1 MGSISW
7 GCCVVLLYLAL
18 FLKPFPILVKALPG
32 SYWSANASTSVTNSF
47 PTPDSVKFD
56 DGSFVSIILSSESNG
71 YFYEQACHGGF
82 FCNQTCDGSLFAIVR
97 IPLKGG
103 DISKSEGPTVVWAA
117 NPTNPVS
124 VNASLKL
131 TSERGLVL
139 TDANG
144 TTVWSTN
151 TSSKSVAGLN
161 LTDNCNL
168 MLLGHN
174 NATIIWQS
182 FDHPTDTLMLEQK
195 LMAGQQLIS
204 KGGLYSL
211 ALTSEGLSA
220 YINSNP
226 PQRYFSGYHNF
237 DYAGDTVKA
246 NSSYV
251 QLNSENLT
259 LFSQGLILVLTSP
272 SDFSLEYMRFEPDG
286 HLRAYGEANYAYDF
300 LTRRIGDCDYPTVCG
315 NYGIC
320 TNNAQCSCPPPIK
333 GTSYFRQTNDK
344 LPNNGCSLITPLS
357 CKDSKYHI
365 NPNHQRINLE
375 TCKQACLKDCS
386 CKAVFYNSNNHMGNC
401 YLQSQIFSLMSTDAG
416 QKNYLRVYIKVQ
428 KVIPRQ
434 KKHWLE
440 IILVSSFPF
449 VVFLLIVFLVFQ
461 LWKKKSSDGA
471 EEYYLDQ
478 VPGMPTRYSYHDLQA
493 ATKEFSMEL
502 GVGGFG
508 TVFEGTLVDDTKVAV
523 KRFDEVETIGSI
535 HHFNLVR
542 LVGFCAE
549 KSHGLLVYEYMS
561 NGSLDKWIFH
571 RNPEMLLDW
580 QHRRKIT
587 IDIAKGLTYLHDDCR
602 HKIVHLDIKP
612 QNILLDENFN
622 AKVLDFGLSKLVDRE
637 QSQIVTTMR
646 GTPGYMAL
654 EWLSSVITEK
664 VGVYNFGVVLL
675 EILCGRR
682 NFDRSQPEEAM
693 HLLAIFKKK
702 IEEDQLLD
710 LVDKYNEDMSLHGEE
725 VVNIMQVVAWC
736 LQNDFTK
743 RPSMSIV
750 VKVLEGVVNVESNQD
765 DFFLNPP
772 LPNTRAGVHNQEMH
786 VATATQLLPSI
797 RSGPR

>member
-7 GCCVVLLYLAL
+7 GCCVVLLYVAL

-32 SYWSANASTSVTNSF
+32 SYWSANTSTSVTNSF

-71 YFYEQACHGGF
+71 YSYEHTCHCGF

-103 DISKSEGPTVVWAA
+103 DISKSEGSTVVWAA

-168 MLLGHN
+168 MLLDHN

-182 FDHPTDTLMLEQK
+182 FDHPTDTLMLKQK

-300 LTRRIGDCDYPTVCG
+300 LTRRIRDCDYPTVCG

-357 CKDSKYHI
+357 CEDSKYHVLSELENITYFPITYYPPKI
-365 NPNHQRINLE
+365 NPNHQHINLE
-375 TCKQACLKDCS
+375 TCKQACLKDSS
-386 CKAVFYNSNNHMGNC
+386 CKAVFYNSNNHMRNC
-401 YLQSQIFSLMSTDAG
+401 YLQSQIFSLMPTDAG

-428 KVIPRQ
+428 K
-434 KKHWLE
+434 
-440 IILVSSFPF
+440 
-449 VVFLLIVFLVFQ
+449 
-461 LWKKKSSDGA
+461 KKSSDGA
-471 EEYYLDQ
+471 
-478 VPGMPTRYSYHDLQA
+478 
-493 ATKEFSMEL
+493 EL

-523 KRFDEVETIGSI
+523 KRFDGLSQIKKSFLAEVETIGSI

-542 LVGFCAE
+542 LIGFCAE
-549 KSHGLLVYEYMS
+549 KSHGLLLVYEYMS

-571 RNPEMLLDW
+571 RNPDMLLDW
-580 QHRRKIT
+580 QHRKKII

-622 AKVLDFGLSKLVDRE
+622 AKVSDFGLSKLVDRE
-637 QSQIVTTMR
+637 QSQVVTTMR
-646 GTPGYMAL
+646 GTPGYMAP

-664 VGVYNFGVVLL
+664 VDVYSFGVVLL

-725 VVNIMQVVAWC
+725 VVNMMRVAAWC

-750 VKVLEGVVNVESNQD
+750 VKVLEGVVNVESNLD

-772 LPNTRAGVHNQEMH
+772 LPNTRAGVHNQ
-786 VATATQLLPSI
+786 
-797 RSGPR
+797 